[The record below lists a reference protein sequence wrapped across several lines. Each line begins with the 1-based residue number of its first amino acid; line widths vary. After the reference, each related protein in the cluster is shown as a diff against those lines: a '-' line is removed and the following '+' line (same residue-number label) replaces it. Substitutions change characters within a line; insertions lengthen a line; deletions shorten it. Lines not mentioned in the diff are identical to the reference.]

1 MDDHRSSSYPD
12 VAASRVIIAIGALSM
27 IALLAILT

>member
-1 MDDHRSSSYPD
+1 MDDHLTSSYRD
-12 VAASRVIIAIGALSM
+12 VAAPLVIIAIGAVLM